1 MELVNLS
8 AVLDEVGEALVS
20 RGRMELGVMRPRQ
33 TRRTT
38 WAKAGNGWQPKQ
50 TQVRKGA
57 ASPINATGALR
68 DSLKSEVKEG
78 SYVTLKG
85 LDYGDTIND
94 GRPPTSAGGNGAVF
108 RAIKQ
113 WTLDKNVR
121 PQTFSP
127 QGARFSKYKSADIN
141 QNVRNAQAFLISR
154 SIHTFGIKARPW
166 LDDTLTAVYDK
177 YTDKIGNAVAKD
189 LADEIRSK
197 TS

>member
-1 MELVNLS
+1 MELANLS

-38 WAKAGNGWQPKQ
+38 WAKAGNSWQPKQ
-50 TQVRKGA
+50 TTVRKGA

-94 GRPPTSAGGNGAVF
+94 GRPPTSEGGNGAVF
-108 RAIKQ
+108 LAIKS
-113 WTLDKNVR
+113 WTEVKNVR
-121 PQTFSP
+121 VRDMNNQ
-127 QGARFSKYKSADIN
+127 FSKSTASA
-141 QNVRNAQAFLISR
+141 RNTQAFLISR
-154 SIHTFGIKARPW
+154 SIHTFGIEARPW
-166 LDDTLTAVYDK
+166 LNDTLTAIYDK
-177 YTDKIGNAVAKD
+177 YVIAIGNAVAKD
-189 LADEIRSK
+189 IAADIK
-197 TS
+197 TANP

>member
-50 TQVRKGA
+50 TTVRKGA

-68 DSLKSEVKEG
+68 DSLKSEVKDG
-78 SYVTLKG
+78 SYVQLKG

-94 GRPPTSAGGNGAVF
+94 GRPPTTGGGNGAVF
-108 RAIKQ
+108 RAIKS
-113 WTLDKNVR
+113 WTLSKGVKPRDLNTNQYVKSTS
-121 PQTFSP
+121 QT
-127 QGARFSKYKSADIN
+127 
-141 QNVRNAQAFLISR
+141 RNAQAFLISR
-154 SIHTFGIKARPW
+154 SIHHFGLKARPW

-177 YTDKIGNAVAKD
+177 YNDALGAAVAKD